1 MVGSTSSVI
10 IFNPL
15 ESSMETTRGGG
26 DSPPSVEECLFRI
39 FLETS
44 ARLLADKTDNEVG
57 GRREPTPAP
66 TPSFEDT
73 DDIEPPELGKD
84 R

>member
-26 DSPPSVEECLFRI
+26 DSPPSVEEECTLFRI

-57 GRREPTPAP
+57 GLRVP

>member
-57 GRREPTPAP
+57 GRLEPTP